1 MVFLELQHDVLV
13 SLYYNG
19 EFKEWL
25 VWPQGSP
32 VSIRVLR
39 GSSALLS
46 SHGRGT
52 GPKVT
57 LKGDS
62 RGLSG
67 VAVGNPGFPRLVT
80 VTSGSFSGS
89 YGKSGILWS

>member
-46 SHGRGT
+46 SHDRGI
-52 GPKVT
+52 GP
-57 LKGDS
+57 
-62 RGLSG
+62 
-67 VAVGNPGFPRLVT
+67 
-80 VTSGSFSGS
+80 
-89 YGKSGILWS
+89 